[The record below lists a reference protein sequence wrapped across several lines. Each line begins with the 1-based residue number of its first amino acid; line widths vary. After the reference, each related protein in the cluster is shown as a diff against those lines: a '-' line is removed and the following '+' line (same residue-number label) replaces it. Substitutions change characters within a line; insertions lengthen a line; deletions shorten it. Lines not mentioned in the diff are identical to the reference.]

1 MEPVME
7 PEATPPDG
15 LDAGMRAAFGGAPNA
30 RPSLLHV
37 LQRMTGSRL
46 DLHLRGN
53 DESDAPVKIDDEAK
67 ALRDPSGRYQV
78 LGEIGRGGV
87 GVVYKGRDQDLGR
100 DVAMKVLRPEY
111 ASRPEILERFIEEAQ
126 IGGQLQH
133 PGIVPVYELG
143 LQHGERPYFAMKL
156 VKGET
161 LAVLL
166 ARRANPGDD
175 RRRFLAVFEQI
186 CQTLAYAHARNVVH
200 RDLKP
205 ANVMIGSFGEVQVVD
220 WGFAKVLQAGRGS
233 REAKPAAPA
242 ASVIATVRSDPARG
256 SQSVAGSMLGTP
268 AYMPPEQALGDVE
281 NLDERS
287 DVFGLGAILCEILT
301 GGPPYLEA
309 DGDLILQAARADMS
323 RVHARLDQSG
333 ADAPLVDLCRS
344 CLAPARAARPAAG
357 TEVAKAIAAY
367 LSSVEE
373 RARQAQLQ
381 AAEAKGRARTTLVA
395 AVAAVL
401 LLALAGGGYA
411 VFTQQARERSERA
424 GQRVAAAVNATNV
437 LLAEVKARDAS
448 VAEWD
453 RALDAAERAHA
464 LAQEADIATTAR
476 AETAT
481 LLDSVRLQ
489 RDAAATA
496 RAAAAKNAAMRERL
510 ADARFELDD
519 YSARVRTQLPLAK
532 AQPLVAA
539 RYQETYSAAFAAYL
553 DGRQLTSLDVDAARQ
568 ALAGPLSV
576 ELAVAIDDWV
586 HWPLRMEVGS
596 PEGEQ
601 ARLLQ
606 TVAMSLDPDPLRNRL
621 RAMLGGGAPDLASVK
636 ALRREFD
643 VAKLPPISLHLLA
656 RAFDLAGSRS
666 DAVQTLRLACN
677 QHPTDFPSAFDL
689 ASVLHMAG
697 ELTGAE
703 AHFRIARA
711 LRPESALVHSNL
723 AALLREQGR
732 FDEAA
737 ASIRTALA
745 GDDRNAIL
753 HLILGLILR
762 DQGQRVDAE
771 RSLRQAIALDPG
783 YGKAHNDLGSLL
795 MDLGR
800 QEEAAAALRRAIE
813 LQPDFSDSH
822 TNLGDLLADQGR
834 IDEAIASYRTALQ
847 LQPNDLVTCNSLSIA
862 LHQQGDDAGA
872 VEILQRGLAIDPN
885 HAPLNFNLAMRLFE
899 ECRYEAA
906 LAAMR
911 RAEATWTKN
920 TDDFS
925 RQWLANV
932 QKHIASLQPE
942 VDRLDE
948 LLAIARGER
957 AAATPMEI
965 GAAAEFALGRG
976 DFALALRALE
986 RGFAAHPGLL
996 ETASCRYHAARSAVQ
1011 QAARQAPA
1019 GEIVP
1024 DGERTQLRER
1034 ARAWLLDELRRWR
1047 AQLGDNPDVRRVVLA
1062 AQRDPLLAG
1071 VRDAA
1076 ALAALPTQEAAD
1088 WRALWQQVAALLRD
1102 G

>member
-1 MEPVME
+1 ME

-15 LDAGMRAAFGGAPNA
+15 LDAGMRAAFGEAPSP

-166 ARRANPGDD
+166 GRRTSPADD

-233 REAKPAAPA
+233 RDAKAAAPA

-301 GGPPYLEA
+301 GRPPYLEA

-323 RVHARLDQSG
+323 PIHARLAQSG
-333 ADAPLVDLCRS
+333 ADAPLVALCRS
-344 CLAPARAARPAAG
+344 CLAPARSARPASG
-357 TEVAKAIAAY
+357 TEVAKAIATY

-401 LLALAGGGYA
+401 LLALGGGGYA
-411 VFTQQARERSERA
+411 VFAQQARERSEQA
-424 GQRVAAAVNATNV
+424 GQRLAAAVNATNV

-476 AETAT
+476 AGTAT
-481 LLDSVRLQ
+481 LLDSVRRQ

-496 RAAAAKNAAMRERL
+496 RAVAGKHAAMRARL
-510 ADARFELDD
+510 AAARPELDD
-519 YSARVRTQLPLAK
+519 FSLRMRMAMPMAK

-539 RYQETYSAAFAAYL
+539 RYQQVYGAAFAEYL
-553 DGRQLTSLDVDAARQ
+553 DGRELTSLGFEAARQ
-568 ALAGPLSV
+568 ALAGPLGV

-586 HWPLRMEVGS
+586 HWPLRVDGGS

-606 TVAMSLDPDPLRNRL
+606 TIAMALDPDPLRNRL
-621 RAMLGGGAPDLASVK
+621 RVLLGGSAPSLASVE
-636 ALRREFD
+636 ALRTEFD
-643 VAKLPPISLHLLA
+643 VSKLPPISLHLLA
-656 RAFDLAGSRS
+656 RAFDLAGARRQ
-666 DAVQTLRLACN
+666 AVQVMQIAAN
-677 QHPTDFPSAFDL
+677 EHPSDFSSAFDL
-689 ASVLHMAG
+689 ASLQMMAG
-697 ELTGAE
+697 DLPAAE
-703 AHFRIARA
+703 AHYRVARA
-711 LRPESALVHSNL
+711 LRPASQLVHTNL
-723 AALLREQGR
+723 AALLRMQGR
-732 FDEAA
+732 LAEAA
-737 ASIRTALA
+737 ASIRAALA
-745 GDDRNAIL
+745 IDDRNAVANL
-753 HLILGLILR
+753 SLGLVLR
-762 DQGQRVDAE
+762 DQGDRVGAE
-771 RSLRQAIALDPG
+771 RSLRRAIALDPA
-783 YGKAHNDLGSLL
+783 YAKAHNDLGSLL
-795 MDLGR
+795 MELGR
-800 QEEAAAALRRAIE
+800 LEEAAVALRQALE
-813 LQPDFSDSH
+813 LQPDFGEALH
-822 TNLGDLLADQGR
+822 NLGDVLATRGELDA
-834 IDEAIASYRTALQ
+834 AIASYRAALQ
-847 LQPNDLVTCNSLSIA
+847 QHPDDPVTCNSLGVA
-862 LHQQGDDAGA
+862 LHKQGDDAGA
-872 VEILQRGLAIDPN
+872 IAILQRGLAK
-885 HAPLNFNLAMRLFE
+885 APDFGPIHFNLALRLFDA
-899 ECRYEAA
+899 CRYEEA
-906 LAAMR
+906 LAALR
-911 RAEATWTKN
+911 RAEATWAKG
-920 TDDFS
+920 TDEWS

-932 QKHIASLQPE
+932 RQRIASLQPE
-942 VDRLDE
+942 VDRLDD

-986 RGFAAHPGLL
+986 RGFAAHPELL
-996 ETASCRYHAARSAVQ
+996 ETASCRYHAARCAVQ
-1011 QAARQAPA
+1011 QAARQARA

-1024 DGERTQLRER
+1024 DAERTQLRER
-1034 ARAWLLDELRRWR
+1034 ARGWLLDELERWR
-1047 AQLGDNPDVRRVVLA
+1047 AQLGDHPDVRRVVLA
-1062 AQRDPLLAG
+1062 AQHDPLLAG
-1071 VRDAA
+1071 VREAD
-1076 ALAALPTQEAAD
+1076 ALAALPTAEAAD
-1088 WRALWQQVAALLRD
+1088 WRTLWQQVAALLRD

>member
-1 MEPVME
+1 ME

-15 LDAGMRAAFGGAPNA
+15 LDAGMRAAFGGTPAT
-30 RPSLLHV
+30 RPSLLHI

-53 DESDAPVKIDDEAK
+53 DDSDAPVKIDDETK

-133 PGIVPVYELG
+133 PGIVPVYEIG

-166 ARRANPGDD
+166 GRRAQPADD

-220 WGFAKVLQAGRGS
+220 WGFAKVLQPGRGA
-233 REAKPAAPA
+233 RDAKPKQASQ
-242 ASVIATVRSDPARG
+242 SVIATVRSDPARG
-256 SQSVAGSMLGTP
+256 SQSVAGSMFGTP

-301 GGPPYLEA
+301 GAPPYLEQ
-309 DGDLILQAARADMS
+309 DGDVILQAARADMS
-323 RVHARLDQSG
+323 RVHARLEQSG
-333 ADAPLVDLCRS
+333 VDAPLVELCRG
-344 CLAPARAARPAAG
+344 CLAPARTARPASG
-357 TEVAKAIAAY
+357 KEVADAIAAY

-401 LLALAGGGYA
+401 LLLLGGGGYA
-411 VFTQQARERSERA
+411 VFAQQARERGERA
-424 GQRVAAAVNATNV
+424 GQRVAAAVGEANV
-437 LLAEVKARDAS
+437 RLAEVRARDAS
-448 VAEWD
+448 AADWD

-464 LAQEADIATTAR
+464 LAQEDDVTATAR
-476 AETAT
+476 AQAET
-481 LLDSVRLQ
+481 LLAAVRGQ
-489 RDAAATA
+489 RDAAASV
-496 RAAAAKNAAMRERL
+496 RALAAKNAAMQARL
-510 ADARFELDD
+510 VAARPELDD
-519 YSARVRTQLPLAK
+519 FSVRIRMQMPLAK

-539 RYQETYSAAFAAYL
+539 RYQQVYGAAFAEYL
-553 DGRQLTSLDVDAARQ
+553 GGRELTSLGVEAARQ
-568 ALAGPLSV
+568 ALAGPLSI

-586 HWPLRMEVGS
+586 HWPLRLHGGG

-606 TVAMSLDPDPLRNRL
+606 TIAMALDPDPLRNRL
-621 RAMLGGGAPDLASVK
+621 RVLLGGSKPTLASVE
-636 ALRREFD
+636 ALRTEFD
-643 VAKLPPISLHLLA
+643 VTKLPAISLHLLA

-666 DAVQTLRLACN
+666 QAVQVVRLAAN
-677 QHPTDFPSAFDL
+677 EHPTDFSAAFDL
-689 ASVLHMAG
+689 ASLLLMEGDLPA
-697 ELTGAE
+697 AE
-703 AHFRIARA
+703 THYRVARA
-711 LRPESALVHSNL
+711 LRPESQLVHTNL
-723 AALLREQGR
+723 SALLRMQGR
-732 FDEAA
+732 LDEAA
-737 ASIRTALA
+737 ACIRDALA
-745 GDDRNAIL
+745 IDERNAVVNL
-753 HLILGLILR
+753 SLGLILR
-762 DQGQRVDAE
+762 DQGDRVGAE

-783 YGKAHNDLGSLL
+783 YAKAHNDLGSLL

-813 LQPDFSDSH
+813 LQPDFSDSY

-862 LHQQGDDAGA
+862 LHHQGDGAGA

-911 RAEATWTKN
+911 RAEATWMKN
-920 TDDFS
+920 TDAFS

-957 AAATPMEI
+957 AAATPMDI

-996 ETASCRYHAARSAVQ
+996 ETASCRYHAARCAVQ

-1024 DGERTQLRER
+1024 EAERAQLREQ
-1034 ARAWLLDELRRWR
+1034 AREWLVDELQRWR
-1047 AQLGDNPDVRRVVLA
+1047 TQLGDNPDVKQVVLA
-1062 AQRDPLLAG
+1062 AQRDPLLAS

-1076 ALAALPTQEAAD
+1076 RLAALPTQEAAD
-1088 WRALWQQVAALLRD
+1088 WRTLWQQVAALLRD